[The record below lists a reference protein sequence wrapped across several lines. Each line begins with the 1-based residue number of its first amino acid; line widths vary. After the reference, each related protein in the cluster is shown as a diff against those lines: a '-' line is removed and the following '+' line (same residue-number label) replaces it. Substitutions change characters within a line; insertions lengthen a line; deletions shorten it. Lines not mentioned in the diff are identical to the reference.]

1 MYSIVSMWH
10 STWGDQPFA
19 ITRHQQFYEFLKEF
33 ERRGYDEFVIDDDGT
48 VVTLDKQF
56 DLAPKESVPYLNA
69 LSDEIR
75 EMLKDET
82 ICEKALKE
90 TTWAKRYAISPR

>member
-1 MYSIVSMWH
+1 M
-10 STWGDQPFA
+10 
-19 ITRHQQFYEFLKEF
+19 KEF
-33 ERRGYDEFVIDDDGT
+33 ERRGYDEFVIGDDGT

-56 DLAPKESVPYLNA
+56 DLAPKESVPYLNV

-82 ICEKALKE
+82 ICEKALKKI
-90 TTWAKRYAISPR
+90 TWAKRYAISPR